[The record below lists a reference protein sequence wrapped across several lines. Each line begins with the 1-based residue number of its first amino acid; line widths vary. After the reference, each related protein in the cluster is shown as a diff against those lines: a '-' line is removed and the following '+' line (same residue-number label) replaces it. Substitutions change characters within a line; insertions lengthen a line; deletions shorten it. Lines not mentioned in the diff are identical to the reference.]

1 MLAVEP
7 ERAAKVQHEQPKPLD
22 KRFIP
27 DAPEQLAHGRSIADH
42 ASFNALGKPR
52 TARYTASPPAAV
64 DAILAG
70 HVSRLVVV
78 RLDHPQ

>member
-1 MLAVEP
+1 M
-7 ERAAKVQHEQPKPLD
+7 D

-42 ASFNALGKPR
+42 ASFNALGKPG
-52 TARYTASPPAAV
+52 TACDTASPPVAV

-70 HVSRLVVV
+70 HISRVVVV
-78 RLDHPQ
+78 RLDHLL